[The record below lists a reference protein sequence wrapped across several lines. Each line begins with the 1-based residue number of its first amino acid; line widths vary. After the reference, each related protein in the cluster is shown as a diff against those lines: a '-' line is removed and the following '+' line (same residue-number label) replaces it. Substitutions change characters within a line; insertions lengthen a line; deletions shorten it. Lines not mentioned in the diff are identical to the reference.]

1 MAVCVNNACGELM
14 LKNTDSEDTMTSA
27 ILIFVIILLYT
38 LQSFLC
44 KLYTDRYP
52 GKSSLAS
59 SIFTVVSG
67 CIIALISLAFAG
79 FRLTVEPMTVF
90 FGVLN
95 AVILYG
101 YNICMAKAS
110 QTGSYSILMVFIIA
124 GGIVIPGIVAF
135 FAFGDALSV
144 WQILSMLV
152 IFVSVY
158 LVSYKKDENAA
169 QVSGGKAT
177 KLIFF
182 LACFGLALT
191 NGLYG
196 TLLDVQQRVTGVEQ
210 KGTMLITTFVSAVLI
225 SSVGMLMRERR
236 GFFRAFRQTGSSLF
250 FLVLCSI
257 CAGLA
262 INLLV
267 LALPLINV
275 TVLYTFDNSGVMLL
289 SVLASCIFF
298 KEKLSPLN
306 TIGCITMCAGLVGM
320 TLL

>member
-1 MAVCVNNACGELM
+1 M

-110 QTGSYSILMVFIIA
+110 QTGSYSILMVFMIA

-169 QVSGGKAT
+169 QVSGGKAM

-182 LACFGLALT
+182 LSCFGLALT

>member
-1 MAVCVNNACGELM
+1 
-14 LKNTDSEDTMTSA
+14 MTSA

-38 LQSFLC
+38 LQSFVC

-101 YNICMAKAS
+101 YNVCMAKAS
-110 QTGSYSILMVFIIA
+110 QTGSYSILMVFMIA

-158 LVSYKKDENAA
+158 LVSYKKEEGAS
-169 QVSGGKAT
+169 QSSVGGSQ

-182 LACFGLALT
+182 LSCFGLALT

-210 KGTMLITTFVSAVLI
+210 KETMLITTFVSAVLI

>member
-1 MAVCVNNACGELM
+1 M

-52 GKSSLAS
+52 GKSRLAS

-79 FRLTVEPMTVF
+79 FRLTVEPMTMF

-110 QTGSYSILMVFIIA
+110 QTGSYSILMVFMIA

-144 WQILSMLV
+144 CQILSMLV

-158 LVSYKKDENAA
+158 LVSYKKDENAV

-196 TLLDVQQRVTGVEQ
+196 TLLDVQQRVTGAEQ
-210 KGTMLITTFVSAVLI
+210 KETMLITTFVSAVLI